1 VKLLALL
8 LLATGL
14 VFAGER
20 DGGFSIRFEPTA
32 ILQAGAPIPFQIT
45 VSDARHQPLAQAKV
59 TLQIETDDHQKVQVF
74 KAVGTTPGMYIAKPV
89 FPEAGAWSIYVHVQF
104 NDQFG
109 ERTIKFNVSDPQ
121 N

>member
-1 VKLLALL
+1 MA
-8 LLATGL
+8 AGL
-14 VFAGER
+14 VLAGER

-32 ILQAGAPIPFQIT
+32 ILQSGAQVPFQIT
-45 VSDARHQPLAQAKV
+45 VNDARHQPLSQAKV

-74 KAVGTTPGMYIAKPV
+74 KAAGTTPGVYIAKPV
-89 FPEAGAWSIYVHVQF
+89 FSEAGPWLVYVHVQF

-109 ERTIKFNVSDPQ
+109 ERTIKFNVSEPQ